1 MANTNLGHKNW
12 LGSEV
17 GYIAKTV
24 TVTSSS
30 ATPVTENGRSIIK
43 SGTLINDSV
52 LGYGLLVNDA
62 DVTDGGRVGA
72 IMIRG
77 TYINANL
84 PTQLTG
90 EQVSALAA
98 QGLYNIT
105 YPNNTVQYGEVE

>member
-1 MANTNLGHKNW
+1 MINEW

-17 GYIAKTV
+17 GYVPKTV

-43 SGTLINDSV
+43 SGTLINDAV

-62 DVTDGGRVGA
+62 DVTDGAKRVCS
-72 IMIRG
+72 IMIQG
-77 TYINANL
+77 TYINAKL

-90 EQVSALAA
+90 EQITLLAT
-98 QGLYNIT
+98 QGLYNIN
-105 YPNNTVQYGEVE
+105 YPDNVVQYGEVE